1 MGIFYIR
8 RHVHFRLW
16 CFGWDGLLGSG
27 TRLVAKLVLAC
38 FPDVRIVI
46 TFNAYPTVEGSE
58 MKHSEILREA
68 KKRLWDGVSR
78 RRVNQ
83 ASTICFA
90 IILVSREGKDIY
102 RAREI
107 QTQIQ
112 EALDEQGYVSQWLNQ
127 QAGIPEELLTHRNMQ
142 EYRHRWLD
150 ELIRI
155 YEEAGK

>member
-1 MGIFYIR
+1 
-8 RHVHFRLW
+8 
-16 CFGWDGLLGSG
+16 
-27 TRLVAKLVLAC
+27 
-38 FPDVRIVI
+38 
-46 TFNAYPTVEGSE
+46 

-127 QAGIPEELLTHRNMQ
+127 QVRIPEELLTHRNMQ